1 MPAHR
6 LVSEQQQQMLLTAME
21 ADRDLALARVVP
33 AAGPMAKQAAS
44 RKWEALASR
53 LNAVGEG
60 CTKSATSWKKHW
72 LNLKYITRKKVAEMG
87 RHARGT
93 GGGPPSKMRLTPVE
107 ERVLAILGEVSVHGH
122 PEVRIPF
129 SPQLE
134 EADAAPEHDAPA
146 DAASTSES
154 GTPTCLWVRYDL
166 IIIII
171 KPYLFHCTP
180 PSSVPEPRFQAD
192 VPQWAI
198 RMEERHLEFE
208 ERSARALEDINR
220 TQHEIRDLLRTLL
233 EVVQERLP
241 RFDLF

>member
-60 CTKSATSWKKHW
+60 CTKSATSWKK
-72 LNLKYITRKKVAEMG
+72 
-87 RHARGT
+87 
-93 GGGPPSKMRLTPVE
+93 
-107 ERVLAILGEVSVHGH
+107 
-122 PEVRIPF
+122 
-129 SPQLE
+129 PQLE

-154 GTPTCLWVRYDL
+154 EHRAENELNELCIPAVSQEESPHASGSRSVPAGSTEEPPRASGSGYGTRSEAVPPLPNISGLPTPTR
-166 IIIII
+166 
-171 KPYLFHCTP
+171 PQ
-180 PSSVPEPRFQAD
+180 PRFQAD